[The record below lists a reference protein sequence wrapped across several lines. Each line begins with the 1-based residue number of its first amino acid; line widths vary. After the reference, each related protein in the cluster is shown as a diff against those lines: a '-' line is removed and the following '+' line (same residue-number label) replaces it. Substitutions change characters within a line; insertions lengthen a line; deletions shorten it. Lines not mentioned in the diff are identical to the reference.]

1 MARSNLFRFLAAIF
15 LTCALF
21 FSCKKDDSPGYQ
33 PDLPDLQT
41 RVTSSISGFVTDE
54 NDLPVSGAA
63 VKVGTITSSTD
74 QYGFFSFTDVEVI
87 KNAALVTVT
96 HSGYFK
102 GMRSYVAEAGN
113 PAMVRIKLL
122 PKTVV
127 GSIDAAAGGSATA
140 ADGLKVELPASG
152 VVDNAGAAYTGAV
165 TVSAKWLNP
174 AADDFSQ
181 IMPGDL
187 RALNTLGEMRTLL
200 SYGMAAVEL
209 TGSAGQALQVAPGK
223 KSTVSFPLPST
234 LQGPAPTSIPLWHFD
249 EEKGLWI
256 EEGSATKI
264 GDRYVGE
271 VSHFSFWN
279 CDVPI
284 DFVELNLTVVDL
296 NGAPVPYAKV
306 RLSTLTSPF
315 TSAQGFTNASGY
327 VNGIVPANTD
337 LVMRIYTGNNCTTPL
352 YTQNIP
358 ASAIDVSLGNISIAA
373 TALANV
379 SGTVVNCSMQPVANG
394 YIIMSVSGTYYRYP
408 LNNNGSFNYNFPGCS
423 SGQNASLIAVDAS
436 ANEQSALTDHTI
448 VPGSNVIGQIQA
460 CGIST
465 VEFFNYSI
473 DAPGV
478 HQSNI
483 SFSNA
488 PGDSAFQESAWAEV
502 AISAE
507 NTSTGNWVIL
517 RMDDQAIA
525 AGSSQTAWSFLD
537 SDLYNLGMVQLTPRP
552 TNNQVHITEY
562 GTIGQFISGTF
573 NLTFESYPG
582 QPDMQVSGEFRVRRR
597 Y

>member
-1 MARSNLFRFLAAIF
+1 MKKSVFRLLTAVALLSGLFL
-15 LTCALF
+15 
-21 FSCKKDDSPGYQ
+21 SCKKDESPSYQ
-33 PDLPDLQT
+33 PNLPDLQS
-41 RVTSSISGFVTDE
+41 RVTSSVSGFVIDE
-54 NDLPVSGAA
+54 NDLPVSGAT
-63 VKVGTITSSTD
+63 VKLGMNTSSTD

-87 KNAALVTVT
+87 KNAAVVTVT

-102 GMRSYVAEAGN
+102 GMRSYVAEAGK

-122 PKTVV
+122 PKSVI

-140 ADGLKVELPASG
+140 ADGLKIELPASG
-152 VVDNAGAAYTGAV
+152 VVDGSGAAYTGAI
-165 TVSAKWLNP
+165 TVAAKWLNP
-174 AADDFSQ
+174 TADDFSQ

-187 RALNTLGEMRTLL
+187 RALNTLGEMRTLH

-209 TGSAGQALQVAPGK
+209 TGSGGEALQVAPGK
-223 KSTVSFPLPST
+223 KSVVSFPLPST
-234 LQGPAPTSIPLWHFD
+234 LQGSAPATIPLWHFD

-256 EEGSATKI
+256 EEGSATKV
-264 GDRYVGE
+264 GDKYVGE

-284 DFVELNLTVVDL
+284 DFIEFSLTVVDL
-296 NGAPVPYAKV
+296 NGEPVPYAKV

-337 LVMRIYTGNNCTTPL
+337 LAMSIYTGNNCTTPL

-358 ASAIDVSLGNISIAA
+358 ASAIDISLGNIIIAA
-373 TALANV
+373 TALSNL
-379 SGTVVNCSMQPVANG
+379 SGTVVNCSLQPVTDG
-394 YIIMSVSGTYYRYP
+394 YIIMNVGGTYYRYP
-408 LNNNGSFNYNFPGCS
+408 LNTNGSFNYNFPGCPS
-423 SGQNASLIAVDAS
+423 PQNASLIAVDAS
-436 ANEQSALTDHTI
+436 ANEQSALINHTI
-448 VPGSNVIGQIQA
+448 VPGSNAIGQIQA
-460 CGIST
+460 CGLST

-473 DAPGV
+473 DAPNV
-478 HQSNI
+478 HQGNN
-483 SFSNA
+483 SFSSA
-488 PGDSAFQESAWAEV
+488 AGDTAFQESAWAEI
-502 AISAE
+502 AIFAE
-507 NTSTGNWVIL
+507 NRLTGKWVIL

-525 AGSSQTAWSFLD
+525 AGSSQSAWSFLD
-537 SDLYNLGMVQLTPRP
+537 SDLYDLGMSGLTPRP

-562 GTIGQFISGTF
+562 GAIGQFISGTF

-582 QPDMQVSGEFRVRRR
+582 QPDMEVSGEFRVRRR